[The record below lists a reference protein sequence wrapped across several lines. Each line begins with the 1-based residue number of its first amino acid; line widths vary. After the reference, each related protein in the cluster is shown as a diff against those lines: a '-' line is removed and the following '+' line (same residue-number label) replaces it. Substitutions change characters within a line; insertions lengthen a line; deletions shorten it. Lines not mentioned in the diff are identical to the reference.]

1 MTGYVGNIEDLTTKN
16 TYFRQV
22 LFTAAHMQ
30 LVLMALKPNEEIGME
45 VHPDNDQFFRFEEGE
60 GKVIID
66 GEEHIVGNGF
76 VLIVPAG
83 SQHNVINTSSLLPL
97 KFYTIY
103 APAHHP
109 DGTVHKT
116 KAEALEAE
124 KLEH

>member
-1 MTGYVGNIEDLTTKN
+1 MTGYVGNIEDLTGKN

-22 LFTAAHMQ
+22 VHTAAHMQ

-45 VHPDNDQFFRFEEGE
+45 VHPDNDQFFRFEMGE
-60 GKVIID
+60 GKVVIA
-66 GEEHIVGNGF
+66 GEEHIVGNGYA
-76 VLIVPAG
+76 VIVPAG
-83 SQHNVINTSSLLPL
+83 SQHNVINTSTTQPL

-116 KAEALEAE
+116 KQEALDAE